1 MNTHFA
7 FTAQELVAAK
17 WAFTTRRVIR
27 RDVVDLSKDFET
39 AVSGDLV
46 LAEVIAMGHHQRIQ
60 LAEGRPSDLY
70 EGDLVVV
77 AVGNR
82 YAPDQFEGVAEIS
95 AEAADLLAAGGV
107 IGRMR
112 HRHAKMRPPTR
123 LRPLGLLTDLEGD
136 VLNVGDYGLP
146 ARAKPREMTV
156 IGVVGASMNSGK
168 TTATASL
175 ARGLHRAEHRVAAIK
190 ATGTGAFGDYNMFVD
205 TGVPF
210 VGDFTDAGMATT
222 YLEPVD
228 QVVEGLHTLLGHA
241 SERGCDIA
249 LVELADGVFQKE
261 TATILEEPSFRDG
274 FDGFLL
280 ATPDALAAAG
290 GVMTLQRMGIRPLAI
305 SGLISLSP
313 LAVAEATAWTGVP
326 VVTREDLCDPERA
339 TALTTPIIA
348 AVDARLDK
356 MAA

>member
-123 LRPLGLLTDLEGD
+123 LRL
-136 VLNVGDYGLP
+136 
-146 ARAKPREMTV
+146 
-156 IGVVGASMNSGK
+156 SGPE
-168 TTATASL
+168 SC
-175 ARGLHRAEHRVAAIK
+175 RPVA
-190 ATGTGAFGDYNMFVD
+190 G
-205 TGVPF
+205 
-210 VGDFTDAGMATT
+210 
-222 YLEPVD
+222 
-228 QVVEGLHTLLGHA
+228 
-241 SERGCDIA
+241 R
-249 LVELADGVFQKE
+249 
-261 TATILEEPSFRDG
+261 FR
-274 FDGFLL
+274 
-280 ATPDALAAAG
+280 P
-290 GVMTLQRMGIRPLAI
+290 
-305 SGLISLSP
+305 
-313 LAVAEATAWTGVP
+313 
-326 VVTREDLCDPERA
+326 
-339 TALTTPIIA
+339 
-348 AVDARLDK
+348 
-356 MAA
+356 